1 MAALFQWFLLSQKQL
16 GIMVLRTYTLKV
28 VAATE
33 KLSPRSPSK
42 AAHIKL
48 TQLDLLK
55 DVKLLWCLCAP
66 CAVILFFVFFFQ
78 KPLLLKLLLE
88 KSLIVNI
95 VHGLFFPLKHLFLQW
110 SFIP

>member
-48 TQLDLLK
+48 TQLDFAQG
-55 DVKLLWCLCAP
+55 C
-66 CAVILFFVFFFQ
+66 
-78 KPLLLKLLLE
+78 
-88 KSLIVNI
+88 
-95 VHGLFFPLKHLFLQW
+95 
-110 SFIP
+110 